1 MRLATRTFTQ
11 YVQDMAAAI
20 QGGASQVLDLSVGSV
35 IRTLLEAQASVALW
49 LQVLIADVLDASR
62 AGTARGNALDTWM
75 ADFALFRLPATYAT
89 GYATFSRNS
98 DIGAVEILPQTSV
111 RSSSGDLTFLVV
123 RDASHG
129 HWVPEIDG
137 YLLPVGQQS
146 VALPIRAVVPGSIGN
161 VGAGSITMMTSSVA
175 GLDAVENVQPTSGG
189 MDAESD
195 EALRKRF
202 IDYINS
208 RSKATSDA
216 ISYAIRS
223 SRQGLRFR
231 IQENQDSDGSFRPGH
246 FVVVIDDGTRAPTQE
261 LLRLVSKQIDLV
273 RPIGASFAVSGPI
286 VRTCDITC
294 SISLT
299 VTDTV
304 IGNQIKAAVAQSI
317 RQFVMSLEISE
328 TLPTTRVAQIV
339 YASDPRIS
347 NVVNIRING
356 QVDDLVPGPRG
367 AIVPQLIAVS

>member
-1 MRLATRTFTQ
+1 MRLATRTFAQ
-11 YVQDMAAAI
+11 YVQDMAATI

-35 IRTLLEAQASVALW
+35 IRSLLEAHASVALW

-89 GYATFSRNS
+89 GYAAFSRNS
-98 DIGAVEILPQTSV
+98 DIGTVEILPRTRV

-123 RDASHG
+123 GDPSHG
-129 HWVPEIDG
+129 HWVPELSG

-146 VALPIRAVVPGSIGN
+146 VTLPIRAEIPGSVGN
-161 VGAGSITMMTSSVA
+161 VGTGSITLLTSSVA

-195 EALRKRF
+195 EALRRRF

-216 ISYAIRS
+216 ISYAIQS

-231 IQENQDSDGSFRPGH
+231 IHENQDSDGSFRPGH
-246 FVVVIDDGTRAPTQE
+246 FIIVIDDGTRAPTQE
-261 LLRLVSKQIDLV
+261 LLSLVSEQIDLV

-286 VRTCDITC
+286 VQTCDITC

-299 VTDTV
+299 VSDTV
-304 IGNQIKAAVAQSI
+304 IANQIKASVTQSI
-317 RQFVMSLEISE
+317 RQFVMNLGISE

-347 NVVNIRING
+347 NVFNIRING
-356 QVDDLVPGPRG
+356 QIDDLVPGPRG
-367 AIVPQLIAVS
+367 AIMPQLIAVS